1 MHRRLLDRGLRRLG
15 REPLNDG
22 NEPHSV
28 RQFPSLPTRALL
40 NAEDNTDCVA
50 DMRPRSRLL
59 AKKRLPT
66 IREGYE
72 ELLQDMNQAN
82 SYHAPCH
89 AHHDVL
95 SSEDYLRSI
104 CQLARPTFPLQEPDS
119 DILTLGQLEALKP
132 SLRLPRI
139 STPARPLTPTARSC
153 GRREEQQRRDK
164 PGCSVLSHIVALP
177 DGVTPHLGKDG
188 CHGAPDPLEYLY
200 GHRSGPASSTCL
212 GQDAKGRLGQ
222 GEVPGEGGAR
232 PGSRPLPRA
241 HSFPRLC
248 SPRHTWRKS
257 SCPEISLED
266 SPSAPPLPPRL
277 CQPALPTQR
286 GEAQFQQTA
295 LPEDPGQGWRRPL
308 WTEGEVRRLH
318 RQALHDL
325 QLDSRLS
332 QRLERDQDP
341 GLHATHYC

>member
-1 MHRRLLDRGLRRLG
+1 
-15 REPLNDG
+15 
-22 NEPHSV
+22 
-28 RQFPSLPTRALL
+28 
-40 NAEDNTDCVA
+40 
-50 DMRPRSRLL
+50 MRPRSRLL

-95 SSEDYLRSI
+95 SSEDYLKSI
-104 CQLARPTFPLQEPDS
+104 CQLARPTFPLQEPDN

-132 SLRLPRI
+132 GLRLPRI
-139 STPARPLTPTARSC
+139 SAPPRPLTPTARSY

-164 PGCSVLSHIVALP
+164 AGCSVLSHIVALP

-200 GHRSGPASSTCL
+200 GHRSGPASSARL
-212 GQDAKGRLGQ
+212 SQDAKGRLGQ
-222 GEVPGEGGAR
+222 GEVPVEGGAR

-248 SPRHTWRKS
+248 SPRHTCRKS
-257 SCPEISLED
+257 SCPEINLED
-266 SPSAPPLPPRL
+266 SPSPSSTPSASQPFPPKERKPSSSRLPSQKPQDRAGSAPCGQKEKCVGSTDKHSMISNWIADCRSAWRETRIRA
-277 CQPALPTQR
+277 CMLPTIA
-286 GEAQFQQTA
+286 EI
-295 LPEDPGQGWRRPL
+295 
-308 WTEGEVRRLH
+308 
-318 RQALHDL
+318 
-325 QLDSRLS
+325 
-332 QRLERDQDP
+332 
-341 GLHATHYC
+341 